1 MLSICT
7 PRCLYVHIVFNIVFT
22 YTLLS
27 IHVCTHSWLLLSICT
42 HRCLYVHKSDYSCLY
57 IHTVVY
63 LTHSLLLLSIRTH
76 CCPYVHTADYCCL
89 YVHTDVYMCYVL
101 VVFFYQLNNH
111 KLYTVVPLLWGTEQH
126 NEGTILVS
134 TQKISNHTTYSL
146 ARSKVDG
153 RLIIRFTIF
162 LYG

>member
-1 MLSICT
+1 MYTQLTIVVYMYTPLSICT
-7 PRCLYVHIVFNIVFT
+7 QIWLFLSIHTHCCLFDTQLTIVVYT

-27 IHVCTHSWLLLSICT
+27 ICTHSWLLLSLCT
-42 HRCLYVHKSDYSCLY
+42 HGCLYVLCSWF
-57 IHTVVY
+57 
-63 LTHSLLLLSIRTH
+63 
-76 CCPYVHTADYCCL
+76 
-89 YVHTDVYMCYVL
+89 
-101 VVFFYQLNNH
+101 FFYQLNNH